1 MGQGLPIGYQDCAK
15 QLRDGEPRIEVNA
28 SADEI
33 TLASYLL
40 NPGEE
45 RIVGWR
51 LAEVLGRPL
60 VWRIPHRFS
69 RTF

>member
-1 MGQGLPIGYQDCAK
+1 MLPLTYEDCAR
-15 QLRDGEPRIEVNA
+15 QLREGEPRIDVNA
-28 SADEI
+28 AREEI

-51 LAEVLGRPL
+51 LAE
-60 VWRIPHRFS
+60 S
-69 RTF
+69 SARTA